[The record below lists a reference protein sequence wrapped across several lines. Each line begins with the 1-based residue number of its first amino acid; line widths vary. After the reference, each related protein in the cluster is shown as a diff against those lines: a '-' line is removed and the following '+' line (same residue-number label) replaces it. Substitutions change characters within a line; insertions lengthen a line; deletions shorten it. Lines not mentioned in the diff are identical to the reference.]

1 MIYCI
6 QGSCDTTQSMSSMD
20 TNGVS
25 NVDNP
30 PLSSAEPYKFTAS
43 METYSTTPTANSDTS
58 ANMISTEGGLATSN
72 TTMEDEMF
80 STPDN
85 HGSIPLIHPLS
96 QSPHVPGKTPHTVM
110 TQSKL
115 FTTTSATDTTV
126 PDSHHVDI
134 AQVNDALL
142 QAAESDATTTVDD
155 NVISQ
160 TDESTTRQQDAEH
173 SVGRTI
179 EQLSPD
185 SVGVVKKENID
196 VSIAAAAVTS
206 SGEVDKDLV
215 TTTAIITH
223 TVNSDDSAAQLD
235 GATLVK
241 GTYTHIQ

>member
-1 MIYCI
+1 MVYCI
-6 QGSCDTTQSMSSMD
+6 QGSCDATQPMNNMD
-20 TNGVS
+20 TSGVS
-25 NVDNP
+25 NVDNL
-30 PLSSAEPYKFTAS
+30 PLSSAEPFQFTAS
-43 METYSTTPTANSDTS
+43 METHSTPPAANNDTS
-58 ANMISTEGGLATSN
+58 ANITSTEDGLATSN
-72 TTMEDEMF
+72 TSMEDEMF
-80 STPDN
+80 STPDG

-115 FTTTSATDTTV
+115 FTTTSAADATV

-155 NVISQ
+155 NVISK
-160 TDESTTRQQDAEH
+160 TDEPTTRQQDAEH
-173 SVGRTI
+173 SVGCTT

-196 VSIAAAAVTS
+196 VSTAAAAVTS
-206 SGEVDKDLV
+206 GGEVDKDLV
-215 TTTAIITH
+215 TTTVITH
-223 TVNSDDSAAQLD
+223 TVSSDDSGTQVDAP
-235 GATLVK
+235 THVK